1 MMRPTAT
8 VDDAFFWKLSCIWSD
23 ITVLEPA
30 LVMLFAPSTRIC
42 QSVAVFNTAFDEV
55 FGKCGKWISVAF
67 PTAIMQVTPTKRTT
81 QSVAAF
87 DTAHSSDFPSCLE
100 WIAMQSPPA
109 VMHLAPSST
118 ALRFATAL
126 DAACAHNRR
135 YVEEL

>member
-1 MMRPTAT
+1 
-8 VDDAFFWKLSCIWSD
+8 
-23 ITVLEPA
+23 
-30 LVMLFAPSTRIC
+30 
-42 QSVAVFNTAFDEV
+42 
-55 FGKCGKWISVAF
+55 VAF